1 MYRHRILVFNNLMND
16 DCLSLYII
24 LKHLSWSRYIFLLFV
39 QLWHI
44 HIKEQLRS
52 NRTWQSNISLL
63 SVLTP
68 SNFSRSLFTIG
79 NSPIFIFVFSRE
91 SIKSS
96 ILFSDEN
103 GVLSSGKLAI
113 PTYFNTKNKSARN
126 ILSKRCLNT
135 DPWGSINEFP
145 ILVRCLLL
153 MK

>member
-1 MYRHRILVFNNLMND
+1 MND

-68 SNFSRSLFTIG
+68 SNFSRSLFTIE

-113 PTYFNTKNKSARN
+113 PTYFKTKNKSARN
-126 ILSKRCLNT
+126 ILNKRCLNI
-135 DPWGSINEFP
+135 DSWGSINEFP
-145 ILVRCLLL
+145 ILVHCLLL
-153 MK
+153 IK